1 MHPNNIPN
9 NIPNNNLLDFYI
21 RSNDQIITRI
31 NALYDN
37 LNENRSMINLLN
49 EVHNPHITQRE
60 RDRRERERRYREVDE
75 RLERERNNRRF
86 NNNYQGNNNN
96 FQRNNRHL
104 YSGSNN
110 VQRTNNAQRSNNDML
125 EENGDNRTI
134 TIQGVPYRVEIDNL
148 YLPNTRFPAT
158 TIPATIQTTNRP
170 VTTIPSTTSPDI
182 YNLLQSFYSNV
193 SIIAT
198 LPQIRDATRELLF
211 SEISNPINSNCP
223 ITLEPFSNNS
233 PITEILGCNHLFGRN
248 AISLWFE
255 NNVRCPVCR
264 YDIRNYRSTNRNS
277 EETKEETHLEES
289 KEESPFDSSLNQPNL
304 PILEQNIERITTTAP
319 INQFTENFLSQL
331 FNQQTTNRINP
342 QQFQYFDI
350 ITYDLSFNI

>member
-1 MHPNNIPN
+1 MHPNNSSN
-9 NIPNNNLLDFYI
+9 SNQNTNLLDFYI

-110 VQRTNNAQRSNNDML
+110 VQRTNNAQRNNDML

-148 YLPNTRFPAT
+148 YLPNTRIPAT
-158 TIPATIQTTNRP
+158 TIPATIQTNRP
-170 VTTIPSTTSPDI
+170 VTTIPATTSPDI

-248 AISLWFE
+248 ALSLWFE

-264 YDIRNYRSTNRNS
+264 YDIRNYRNTSS
-277 EETKEETHLEES
+277 EESKEETHLEES
-289 KEESPFDSSLNQPNL
+289 KEELPFDSSLNQTNL
-304 PILEQNIERITTTAP
+304 PIPEQNIERRISNTL
-319 INQFTENFLSQL
+319 NQVTENLLGQL